1 MKKLIAILAV
11 AVLSLTGTANAQKIG
26 HIDAQKILAQVPG
39 FQASSD
45 EMERYQKEKE
55 KQYLDL
61 QTIIQNDY
69 QKYLSEKDA
78 LLPAIK
84 ASRERELQSDEQKLQ
99 EFGAETQQRIQQKQQ
114 DLMAPLLKQ
123 IKDAIDIVAKE
134 NGFAYI
140 FDITQQGALVYF
152 DGGIDVTDLVIAQIK
167 KASAPT
173 TVGTG
178 TTPTP
183 TTPIMQN
190 R

>member
-1 MKKLIAILAV
+1 MKKIIAILAV
-11 AVLSLTGTANAQKIG
+11 AVLAFTGTVNAQKFG
-26 HIDAQKILAQVPG
+26 HIDAQKILTAVPG

-61 QTIIQNDY
+61 QTMIQNNY
-69 QKYLSEKDA
+69 QKYLAEKDA
-78 LLPAIK
+78 LLPSIK
-84 ASRERELQSDEQKLQ
+84 ASREKELQKEELKLQ
-99 EFGAETQQRIQQKQQ
+99 EFGTETQQRIQQKQQ

-140 FDITQQGALVYF
+140 FDITQQGSLVYF

-167 KASAPT
+167 KANAPT
-173 TVGTG
+173 IGTG